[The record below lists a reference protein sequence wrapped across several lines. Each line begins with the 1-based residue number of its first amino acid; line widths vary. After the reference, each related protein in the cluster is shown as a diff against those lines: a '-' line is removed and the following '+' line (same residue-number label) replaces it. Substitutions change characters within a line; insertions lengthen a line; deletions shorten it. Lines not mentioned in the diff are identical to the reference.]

1 MSRLRNRTRPEP
13 LSPARFS
20 IDGYGFEIIDRDL
33 WAVPP
38 GAGRIDRVKVSR
50 SSVSRSASAG
60 YPPELVWPRN
70 VTDRPLAELQKMA
83 AFWIAW
89 RGTEESVRHPDVGIG
104 AWQRRQ
110 ETTAA
115 EAA

>member
-1 MSRLRNRTRPEP
+1 MSRLRDRSRPAP
-13 LSPARFS
+13 LTPARFRV
-20 IDGYGFEIIDRDL
+20 DGYDFEIIDRDL

-38 GAGRIDRVKVSR
+38 DLDRIDRVKVTR

-60 YPPELVWPRN
+60 YPAELVWPRN
-70 VTDRPLAELQKMA
+70 VTDHPLAELQKMA